1 MPDATHVELLY
12 GGSEVEDGTVPVE
25 DMVDALVGFSGAY
38 DKIARH
44 QQGSDIGHR
53 IRVVGLQK
61 GSAKIVVDV
70 VEWVA
75 KNPAAAGVLV
85 TGASVVGAGA
95 YKVLTDLA
103 GVIRGKKALQGQPI
117 TNNYTVIDNRVM
129 LVGTDLTPEQFE
141 YLQSGELD
149 SDLDTLTAP
158 LGKNRG
164 IDQFELKAGDKELV
178 KVSAKERPYLVQ
190 PKNLFALPGVR
201 RGRIKAAKTESG
213 VGLDGTFKSH
223 SKRSNS
229 GKFQLLSGKT
239 IRYRYRNSDL
249 QPLLRAYASTGVVKV
264 FGKVKF
270 DASGEPI
277 SIEIRDVQLIPPPVT
292 QQGHR

>member
-38 DKIARH
+38 DKIARN

-103 GVIRGKKALQGQPI
+103 GVIRGKKALQGQSI
-117 TNNYTVIDNRVM
+117 TNNYTVIDNRVR
-129 LVGTDLTPEQFE
+129 LGGIDLTPEQFE

-178 KVSAKERPYLVQ
+178 KVSAEERPYLVQ
-190 PKNLFALPGVR
+190 PKNLFALPGVQR
-201 RGRIKAAKTESG
+201 ERVKVAKTEYG

-229 GKFQLLSGKT
+229 GRFQLLSGKT

-270 DASGEPI
+270 DPSGEPI
-277 SIEIRDVQLIPPPVT
+277 SIEIRDVQHVPPPVT
-292 QQGHR
+292 QQDHR

>member
-1 MPDATHVELLY
+1 MPDATQVELLY

-38 DKIARH
+38 NKIARR
-44 QQGSDIGHR
+44 QQGEDIQHR

-95 YKVLTDLA
+95 YKVLADLA
-103 GVIRGKKALQGQPI
+103 AVIRGKKALQGQPV
-117 TNNYTVIDNRVM
+117 TNNYTVIDNRVV
-129 LVGTDLTPEQFE
+129 LGGIELTSEQFE

-158 LGKNRG
+158 LEKNRG
-164 IDQFELKAGDKELV
+164 IDQFELKTGDKELV

-190 PKNLFALPGVR
+190 PGNMFALPGVHR
-201 RGRIKAAKTESG
+201 RRVKVARTEYG

-223 SKRSNS
+223 SKRTNS
-229 GKFQLLSGKT
+229 GKFQLLSGQT
-239 IRYRYRNSDL
+239 IRYRYRNSDV

-270 DASGEPI
+270 DPSGDPI
-277 SIEIRDVQLIPPPVT
+277 SIEIRDIRLT
-292 QQGHR
+292 